1 MMLDYM
7 YLLLIFLLLLAII
20 FLIYLSYEYRSN
32 NLNSIEKFTISINQS
47 DSFNPYEQLS
57 QEYQKELNNFVSK
70 YSELTLNTY
79 NRQKQSDNMAINS
92 ILYNMPNNRT
102 NLYSAINKL
111 AIINQEKDKFPVDK
125 VIKTI
130 KSNYNSQ
137 YLSLV
142 LNDPTKYGIIVN
154 DKCLTVSDSCPGG
167 TGICVKPCNK
177 GIYTT
182 DTQKFYTNRINNK
195 YNASEMMGLSSDRIN
210 SKNVYPFNIFRSSVN
225 DKCLAINNDGLTLE
239 DCNLNSLQ
247 QQWAISPDENICKLS

>member
-1 MMLDYM
+1 MLDYM

-70 YSELTLNTY
+70 YSDLTLNTY

-111 AIINQEKDKFPVDK
+111 AVINQEKDKFPVDK

-167 TGICVKPCNK
+167 TGICV
-177 GIYTT
+177 
-182 DTQKFYTNRINNK
+182 
-195 YNASEMMGLSSDRIN
+195 
-210 SKNVYPFNIFRSSVN
+210 NI
-225 DKCLAINNDGLTLE
+225 AIH
-239 DCNLNSLQ
+239 
-247 QQWAISPDENICKLS
+247 SPL